1 MSSSSKKSSSPPE
14 ADQTQTASVRQCGT
28 SASGGARRLKPLLSM
43 TSYHRPA
50 QMIRLR
56 YCCFGATGYIIDA
69 DRSTLS
75 FDPEALEGR
84 LSTGY
89 PVDLSRR
96 SSKNEDGNLP
106 LKKSSPGQ
114 IRRWRTEFA

>member
-1 MSSSSKKSSSPPE
+1 
-14 ADQTQTASVRQCGT
+14 
-28 SASGGARRLKPLLSM
+28 M

-56 YCCFGATGYIIDA
+56 FCCFGATGYIIDA

-89 PVDLSRR
+89 PVDLSWR
-96 SSKNEDGNLP
+96 SSTCWVAAESDLWGRSSKSEAPSLKNEDG
-106 LKKSSPGQ
+106 
-114 IRRWRTEFA
+114 RVAV